1 MVCVFTVSVLSMFI
15 FQIVILLSIS
25 DLDKNHAKQYLEY
38 LQYVELEG
46 LTMQR
51 KRIFWPLWLC
61 TFTYPN
67 TVTMHWWAK

>member
-51 KRIFWPLWLC
+51 KRIF
-61 TFTYPN
+61 
-67 TVTMHWWAK
+67 

>member
-1 MVCVFTVSVLSMFI
+1 MVCLFTVSVLSMFI
-15 FQIVILLSIS
+15 FQIILLSIS

-51 KRIFWPLWLC
+51 KRIF
-61 TFTYPN
+61 
-67 TVTMHWWAK
+67 